1 MNQFLHDFIGATA
14 TIPSKTLGQLKVE
27 AASFTAAI
35 DGDLVVH
42 FGKPFE
48 QTEPL
53 IRIHSECVFGELL
66 HSDLCDCAEQLS
78 KAMDRLRREGDGLLF
93 YIRLDGRGAGLAAKV
108 KATALEVAGVDTFES
123 RIKIGVAPEGR
134 DFSAIGR
141 YLFERGVRQVRLL
154 TNSPQ
159 KCANLKE
166 TGINV
171 TMEHLLVEPSSVAV
185 RQLYRTKKE
194 RFHHDRP

>member
-1 MNQFLHDFIGATA
+1 MNRFLHDFIGATA

-48 QTEPL
+48 QEEL
-53 IRIHSECVFGELL
+53 LVRIHSECVFGEVL

-78 KAMDRLRREGDGLLF
+78 KALERLQQEGNGLLI
-93 YIRLDGRGAGLAAKV
+93 YLRLDGRGAGLAAKV

-134 DFSAIGR
+134 DFSAVGR
-141 YLFERGVRQVRLL
+141 YLFERGVKQVRLL
-154 TNSPQ
+154 TNNPQ
-159 KCANLKE
+159 KCAGLTE
-166 TGINV
+166 AGIKV
-171 TMEHLLVEPSSVAV
+171 TMERLLVEPSSDAV

-194 RFHHDRP
+194 KFHHDIP